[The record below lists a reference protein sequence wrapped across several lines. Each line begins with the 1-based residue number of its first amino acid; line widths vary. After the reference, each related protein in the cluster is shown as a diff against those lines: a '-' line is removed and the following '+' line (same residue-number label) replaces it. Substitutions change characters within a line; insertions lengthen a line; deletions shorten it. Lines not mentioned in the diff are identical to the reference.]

1 MKHTRRTCPPPRIQR
16 AILAGLAAGLIAGVA
31 GAGDANAQTLTEYQ
45 SYLAAKQVVSAEQ
58 TGKFIQ
64 TNVAELNSGN
74 VKQVRISGQGGVNVN
89 LNGGDVLNKEVEFR
103 ASDKTFDKDT
113 GSPTYQSESSEYNL
127 VFHADYS
134 DPPTWQDT
142 NEVADLTKAKF
153 SLDGGSEAVILNGTV
168 KMNPENIYGGDGGH
182 ITVGQDPSDAWG
194 DAGAAYQKDIHATL
208 QLVGGKDSTFNTSWT
223 NEAGTTITG
232 NPIIVVKKNG
242 ILAAD
247 SALLFRTDTF
257 STPDGTEF
265 SALDPTSMR
274 EDAASAISFQGAELH
289 LTDATA
295 ADSMNLWCEGD
306 TFVNT
311 YNLTDS
317 FRATMNTNFGPSQ
330 YLALGGG
337 EKKIFSLADLQ
348 NNNTVKFRT
357 IGTNTWAGVQL
368 KDGDAPQK
376 DIHFETTN
384 SGTGGITF
392 YFGDELGKD
401 GDSLTTAP
409 DLSVLKNTEASADL
423 RQASFDAW
431 SNPITFANGNVT
443 VSTYAYNLVGSGAAS
458 GGIINIGDGSTS
470 LTPKV
475 TLEGMLKEYS
485 SAPEAAYLS
494 LNKGGTLALNSA
506 NLFTT
511 RQTALG
517 TETDAGDLTDIAK
530 NVIAY
535 NGGTIEINDPFMSD
549 AYKASAAKL
558 IADAGYNVTFTA
570 TGVKAPDFVDISG
583 LTGDSA
589 YTNKG
594 ITLTDDGTSK
604 TTLSVKLMR
613 PVINII
619 PKADGVGYTIAL
631 TADLSLGYQDVKN
644 GQYIGVNG
652 DTPTSSIPVTLQL
665 DGKDLTIGQGQSG
678 ELAATVTSEAD
689 KGSTSTIHVGK
700 GTQTV
705 DAIDT
710 AKGNTYTIDLTQG
723 ATLTAP
729 LTVGEQ
735 ATMNLKGD
743 GSLADSLLTL
753 KDKAT
758 LNVTSTAEAVTLR
771 SDATT
776 DATVNIGNDKTA
788 GKLALTDASIT
799 KGITFF
805 LDPAWDGSND
815 ITKASELA
823 NPTTTVDHLLTV
835 GQNSVASY
843 GTSSNE
849 LAEKAFAETKATW
862 GADAITA
869 ALYLHQPIT
878 LDETGGLKVDGS
890 LTSSNVAGKYAT
902 AGTAAFGANSLLMV
916 NTATVGSS
924 PVLSGKGTLSIDP
937 AAKLAF
943 TGTTDGQKVTMKAD
957 TITLD
962 EATKN
967 GTNWYTKPEQGKNLL
982 LDFRTSLTK
991 GENGEYTFAVKPVT
1005 EGTGDYSNRNPVAK
1019 YIGDRVTSGDKLYKL
1034 TLGKSASEAAK
1045 VFNTVTQISEAA
1057 GATYSLVRSALDA
1070 SEVATSHVS
1079 LRHDPAVMRSVV
1091 AAAQAPAKAAGSAP
1105 EAAPAPAHQSDIWA
1119 EYGYSHYDVDGLS
1132 SAPDYDGHMN
1142 TLHVGANFGSGALR
1156 GGLALMYGTGSSGGD
1171 YESSDNQ
1178 VGGISLYGAYRNKDY
1193 NLIGDIGFYGSK
1205 GDLSGLVDTNS
1216 YAVLGTIGLDNEYVL
1231 RSGADVFV
1239 PHIGLRYNYVR
1250 QKALDELSD
1259 LGISTGSG
1267 GSASFFTMPLGVAY
1281 HRDFASQD
1289 QWHYGVDADLGVI
1302 FAMGG
1307 READTDVTFR
1317 GTAGSYTDKVRY
1329 DLYDGNTFYTKL
1341 GFTASSDKLDYG
1353 LSYQYRHSSESS
1365 SHSIMAGINFKF

>member
-64 TNVAELNSGN
+64 TNVAELNSGS
-74 VKQVRISGQGGVNVN
+74 VKQIRIAGQGSANVD

-103 ASDKTFDKDT
+103 ASDKTFDKNT
-113 GSPTYQSESSEYNL
+113 GSATNQGESSEYNL
-127 VFHADYS
+127 VFHADYGS
-134 DPPTWQDT
+134 ETWPKTD
-142 NEVADLTKAKF
+142 EVADLTKAKF

-168 KMNPENIYGGDGGH
+168 KMTPENIYGGDGGH
-182 ITVGQDPSDAWG
+182 ITVGQDPSDGWG
-194 DAGAAYQKDIHATL
+194 DGDGGETSSYNPDVTATL

-223 NEAGTTITG
+223 NEAGETVTG
-232 NPIIVVKKNG
+232 SPIIVVKKNG

-247 SALLFRTDTF
+247 SSLLYETF
-257 STPDGTEF
+257 QDYNGNSLVIPWI
-265 SALDPTSMR
+265 MR
-274 EDAASAISFQGAELH
+274 EDAKDAISFHGAELH
-289 LTDATA
+289 LTDYAD
-295 ADSMNLWCEGD
+295 DSMFFWEAGD
-306 TFVNT
+306 TFVNS
-311 YNLTDS
+311 YGLTDT

-337 EKKIFSLADLQ
+337 EKKIFSLTDLQ

-357 IGTNTWAGVQL
+357 IGADTWAGIQL
-368 KDGDAPQK
+368 KDGDTTQK
-376 DIHFETTN
+376 DIHFVTTN
-384 SGTGGITF
+384 TGTGGITF

-401 GDSLTTAP
+401 GDSLTKVP
-409 DLSVLKNTEASADL
+409 DLSALKNTDASADL
-423 RQASFDAW
+423 SGASFMAW
-431 SNPITFANGNVT
+431 NSPITFANGNVT
-443 VSTYAYNLVGSGAAS
+443 VSSEYYNLAGYGEGTA
-458 GGIINIGDGSTS
+458 GIINIGDGNTS

-475 TLEGMLKEYS
+475 TLTGELGYYDGREIPS
-485 SAPEAAYLS
+485 SYIS

-511 RQTALG
+511 GQTALG
-517 TETDAGDLTDIAK
+517 TATDAGALTDVAK
-530 NVIAY
+530 KAILY
-535 NGGTIEINDPFMSD
+535 NGGTIEINDALMSD
-549 AYKASAAKL
+549 AYKASAEKL
-558 IADAGYNVTFTA
+558 LKDAGYNVTFAA

-604 TTLSVKLMR
+604 TSLSVKLMR

-916 NTATVGSS
+916 NAATVGSS
-924 PVLSGKGTLSIDP
+924 PVLSGTGTLSIDP

-1005 EGTGDYSNRNPVAK
+1005 EGTGDYSDRNPVAK
-1019 YIGDRVTSGDKLYKL
+1019 YIRDRVTSGDKLYKL

-1079 LRHDPAVMRSVV
+1079 LRHDPTVMRSSV
-1091 AAAQAPAKAAGSAP
+1091 AATQAPAKAAGSAP

-1156 GGLALMYGTGSSGGD
+1156 GGIGLMYGTGASGGD

-1250 QKALDELSD
+1250 QKAIDELSD